1 MNEGL
6 DKMADKRHATRRTA
20 QKLNNSNLCTPV
32 NTVNTK
38 IPKPNTPV
46 RIMEG
51 KDETKEVNMQEVQR
65 MFTAMMAKLE
75 KLDNIEADMKEIKHS
90 LEFAHQEIADLRKE
104 NEANKAKQERDR
116 ARIDKLEEDNATLRT
131 KMVDLQARS
140 MRDNLLFFNIPE
152 REQENTTEIIHELLE
167 SKMGIDDARSRIK
180 IDRSHRIGKKR
191 ERNRKPRPIVV
202 KFNYHQD
209 REHVRLN
216 AKKFKGTNI
225 GVSEQFPEEIESVRK
240 TLYPEFKRAKAEG
253 KRARIVRDKL
263 IIEGQVFNRS

>member
-1 MNEGL
+1 MV
-6 DKMADKRHATRRTA
+6 DDKRHATRCTA

-46 RIMEG
+46 RMMEG

-65 MFTAMMAKLE
+65 TFTAMTKLE
-75 KLDNIEADMKEIKHS
+75 NLDNIEADMKEIKYS
-90 LEFAHQEIADLRKE
+90 LEFTHQEIADLRKE
-104 NEANKAKQERDR
+104 NEANKAKHERDR

-131 KMVDLQARS
+131 KIVHLRARS
-140 MRDNLLFFNIPE
+140 MHDNLLFFNIPE
-152 REQENTTEIIHELLE
+152 HEQENTTEIIHELLE
-167 SKMGIDDARSRIK
+167 SKMGIDDTQSRIK

-191 ERNRKPRPIVV
+191 DRSRKPRLIVV

-216 AKKFKGTNI
+216 AKKFKGANI
-225 GVSEQFPEEIESVRK
+225 GVSEQFPEELESVRK
-240 TLYPEFKRAKAEG
+240 MLYPEFKKQ
-253 KRARIVRDKL
+253 KVK
-263 IIEGQVFNRS
+263 GQEL